1 MANLSQV
8 RILLEL
14 TRRLAPHLNDEEIT
28 AIGIVLTKAIQRLEK
43 ESEE

>member
-8 RILLEL
+8 RILLESA
-14 TRRLAPHLNDEEIT
+14 RRLAPHLNDDEIM
-28 AIGIVLTKAIQRLEK
+28 AIGVVLIKALERLEK